1 MTSKVLIPFGDQ
13 WLALTLE
20 QYQEAIQ
27 RGTQLIPSLA
37 TTSVQNADDTPV
49 WLSVPQVARLC
60 NVSETHLYD
69 EIRLGHIHARHFG
82 RSVRIHRD
90 FVEHQTGHLDRNDD
104 ADK

>member
-69 EIRLGHIHARHFG
+69 EIRLGHRLVIWIATMMPTNK
-82 RSVRIHRD
+82 SSYLQKV
-90 FVEHQTGHLDRNDD
+90 TG
-104 ADK
+104 AES